1 MKNENLIYRVNELL
15 VDNDKLMK
23 FKVLLDITDKA
34 VIVEGW
40 YKLKLDG
47 MSNFKKIAEKVYK
60 IDDDNE
66 KFDTIVN
73 VLYTEV
79 IERVEFAKVVTEF
92 FKDRDHVE
100 IVT

>member
-1 MKNENLIYRVNELL
+1 MKNENLIYKVNELW

-23 FKVLLDITDKA
+23 FNVLLDITDKA
-34 VIVEGW
+34 VIIEGL

-47 MSNFKKIAEKVYK
+47 MSNFKKIAEKCYK
-60 IDDDNE
+60 LDDDNE
-66 KFDTIVN
+66 KFDTILN

-79 IERVEFAKVVTEF
+79 KERVEFANVVTEF
-92 FKDRDHVE
+92 FKDRDRVE